1 MKKIGKLLLVVHF
14 FFQKQMQKREL
25 GLRRTK
31 VSKDMTLI
39 CREYGISMYL
49 LVKRAALCGIITSS
63 VEKDFYIKAGKAG
76 LEKGM
81 NLFGVKLK
89 YRLYLSCLYLEQ

>member
-1 MKKIGKLLLVVHF
+1 MKWHTLFFQWPDEMEDKEIEKMATLLVVHF
-14 FFQKQMQKREL
+14 FFPETDAKREL

-63 VEKDFYIKAGKAG
+63 VEKDFLYKSRKSW
-76 LEKGM
+76 LEK
-81 NLFGVKLK
+81 
-89 YRLYLSCLYLEQ
+89 E

>member
-1 MKKIGKLLLVVHF
+1 MEIKKLKKATAISGAFLF
-14 FFQKQMQKREL
+14 PETDAKREL

-49 LVKRAALCGIITSS
+49 LVKEAALCGIIT
-63 VEKDFYIKAGKAG
+63 K
-76 LEKGM
+76 
-81 NLFGVKLK
+81 
-89 YRLYLSCLYLEQ
+89 